1 MKPKKYCEY
10 CKYLGKYPNG
20 KKRCEREPYVQP
32 FVEREQEACDKFVK
46 LGDINVGKQNA

>member
-20 KKRCEREPYVQP
+20 KKRCEREQYVQP

-46 LGDINVGKQNA
+46 LGDNDVRKQNA